1 MGYEVLSDSKKRQA
15 YDQFGHEGVDQFGA
29 SGYSSDKFT
38 DIFSDI
44 FGDVFQNSNSENRSF
59 SKKGSD
65 LKYNLSLTLEDAV
78 KGTNVKI
85 RLSTYISCKKCLG
98 SGHKKDLSLR

>member
-1 MGYEVLSDSKKRQA
+1 MGAEEKFKKISEAYEILSNPQKRQT
-15 YDQFGHEGVDQFGA
+15 YDQFGHEGVDQYNT

-44 FGDVFQNSNSENRSF
+44 FGDVFQNSSNQRKSF

-65 LKYNLSLTLEDAV
+65 LKYNLNLTLEEAV

-85 RLSTYISCKKCLG
+85 RLSTYV
-98 SGHKKDLSLR
+98 